1 MAKFANRRRRELQ
14 LKVGDQVWLSTAH
27 LRMPTS
33 VSRKLA
39 PKFTGPYR
47 VTELVTPVSVRLD
60 LGSDS
65 IHNVFHVSQ
74 VKQHVA
80 GSAS

>member
-1 MAKFANRRRRELQ
+1 MAKYANRHRRDLELR
-14 LKVGDQVWLSTAH
+14 VGDHVWLSTAH
-27 LRMPTS
+27 IRMPVS

-47 VTELVTPVSVRLD
+47 IIGQVTPVSFRLD

-65 IHNVFHVSQ
+65 IHNVFHVS
-74 VKQHVA
+74 
-80 GSAS
+80 